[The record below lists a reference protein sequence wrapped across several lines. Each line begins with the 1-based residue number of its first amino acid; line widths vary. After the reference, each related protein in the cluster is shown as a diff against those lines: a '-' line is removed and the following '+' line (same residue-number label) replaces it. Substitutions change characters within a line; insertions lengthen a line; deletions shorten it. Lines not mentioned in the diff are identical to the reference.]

1 MRINVNTRDKL
12 QVYSTGIDDV
22 QNFYYLRS
30 IVITIG
36 SPDEDIAARKRKVLN
51 KPSKRFSMS
60 GEAVD

>member
-1 MRINVNTRDKL
+1 M
-12 QVYSTGIDDV
+12 YSSGIDDV

-60 GEAVD
+60 GEAVH